1 MSSGQ
6 PEKPRIIVDEDWKTQ
21 VQRERAELQGRAP
34 SPSSDEI
41 PQGFP
46 AASFEL
52 LVTSL
57 VTQTLAAL
65 GQLPDPTSK
74 ATEVVLPF
82 ARLNID
88 FLDILQEKTK
98 GNLAADE
105 AAMLEDALHQLRML
119 YVAVRDGQV
128 PTSQT

>member
-6 PEKPRIIVDEDWKTQ
+6 PDKPRIIVDEDWKTQ
-21 VQRERAELQGRAP
+21 VQREREELQGKP
-34 SPSSDEI
+34 PLTSSPEG
-41 PQGFP
+41 PQEFP

-65 GQLPDPTSK
+65 GQLPDPNSQS
-74 ATEVVLPF
+74 TEVALPF

-88 FLDILQEKTK
+88 FLGVLQEKTK
-98 GNLAADE
+98 GNLGPDE
-105 AAMLEDALHQLRML
+105 ATLLDDALHQLRML
-119 YVAVRDGQV
+119 YVAVRDGQI
-128 PTSQT
+128 PPAQP